1 MTTKRTQV
9 SQRAYFKRLIIFI
22 VLDMN
27 YVLRNLFSDFP
38 RFLLHFVK
46 IGIVVMFPIKMY
58 EVMLKF
64 LENNSLSLIKLEN
77 NNKSVLMI
85 NDK

>member
-1 MTTKRTQV
+1 
-9 SQRAYFKRLIIFI
+9 
-22 VLDMN
+22 MN